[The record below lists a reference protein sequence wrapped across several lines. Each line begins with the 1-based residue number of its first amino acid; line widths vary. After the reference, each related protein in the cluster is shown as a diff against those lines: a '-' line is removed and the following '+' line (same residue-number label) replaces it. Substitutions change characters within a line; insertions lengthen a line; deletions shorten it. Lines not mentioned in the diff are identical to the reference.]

1 MLLVIDAGNTNTSLG
16 VFNGTELVAHWRLTT
31 ARSRTVDEY
40 GVHARNLFELANLDF
55 KAINAIAIASVV
67 PPLNYTLKTMAETYF
82 HLTPLFVDHT
92 SDTGLTILYEPASDV
107 GADRIV
113 DAVAAIE
120 KYGAPCIVVDFGTAT
135 TFNAINREAQYVGGV
150 ITPGIMISSD
160 ALFERTAKLPRVDI
174 RRPQK
179 IIGSSTITAMQ
190 SGLYHGFV
198 GLVDGVLRKM
208 IEEIGS
214 APRLAPQQGCPAG
227 DPAVP
232 RVIATGGLASLI
244 ATGSEFI
251 ELVDDT
257 LTLEGLRLVY
267 ERTGSPKSRVQSP
280 KSEN

>member
-16 VFNGTELVAHWRLTT
+16 VFAGRELIAHWRLTT

-40 GVHARNLFELANLDF
+40 GVHARNLFQLAELDF
-55 KAINAIAIASVV
+55 EAIDAIAIASVV

-82 HLTPLFVDHT
+82 HLSPMFVDHST
-92 SDTGLTILYEPASDV
+92 DTGLEILYEPASDV

-135 TFNAINREAQYVGGV
+135 TFNAIDKEGRYVGGA

-174 RRPQK
+174 RRPQRV
-179 IIGSSTITAMQ
+179 IGTSTVTAMQ

-198 GLVDGVLRKM
+198 GLVDGVLRTM
-208 IEEIGS
+208 RQELGGS
-214 APRLAPQQGCPAG
+214 
-227 DPAVP
+227 P

-251 ELVDDT
+251 ELVDET
-257 LTLEGLRLVY
+257 LTLEGLRLIY
-267 ERTGSPKSRVQSP
+267 ERTA
-280 KSEN
+280 SEA

>member
-1 MLLVIDAGNTNTSLG
+1 MLLVIDVGNSNTSLG
-16 VFNGTELVAHWRLTT
+16 VYRGTELVAHWRLTT
-31 ARSRTVDEY
+31 NRARTVDEY
-40 GVHARNLFELANLDF
+40 GVHARNLFALADLDF
-55 KAINAIAIASVV
+55 QAIDAIAIASVV

-92 SDTGLTILYEPASDV
+92 ADTGIKILYEPAADV

-135 TFNAINREAQYVGGV
+135 TFNAINGQGEYLGGV

-174 RRPQK
+174 KRPQK
-179 IIGSSTITAMQ
+179 VIGASTITAMQ
-190 SGLYHGFV
+190 SGLYHGYV

-208 IEEIGS
+208 LSELGS
-214 APRLAPQQGCPAG
+214 SSRI
-227 DPAVP
+227 
-232 RVIATGGLASLI
+232 IATGGLAPLI
-244 ATGSEFI
+244 ATGSELI
-251 ELVDDT
+251 ELVDET

-267 ERTGSPKSRVQSP
+267 ERTASLKSKVQSP
-280 KSEN
+280 KTEV